1 MHDIDPR
8 VTCAMCKHYRRG
20 WCQNARQAQLSETR
34 TSVEVGPEL
43 AKLAQWC
50 NGYRAA

>member
-8 VTCAMCKHYRRG
+8 VTCQACKNYRRG
-20 WCQNARQAQLSETR
+20 WCGNAIRAQLSETR

-43 AKLAQWC
+43 ARLAQWC
-50 NGYRAA
+50 AGYRA